1 MRKQIFSLD
10 VLQFSVFLLQVHF
23 YWGQNTL
30 VVPSQPIIAP
40 VGSDVT
46 LPCQLD
52 PVKDLRDMVV
62 EWSRHDLTPRYIH
75 IRRDGVDL
83 LMDQNSLYLGR
94 TSVSESRL
102 QQGDMSLSLTRVRLS
117 DGGTYKCYIPLIN
130 IKAEVTLLV
139 VSVAP
144 PSMSLIKERSGSPVL
159 RCESRGWYPEPE
171 LEWLDS
177 EGTVLLRTEAQRG
190 ASEELFSVSSRLS
203 VEQRLGN
210 TFTCRVRQQE
220 SGQSREAQLSITDDF
235 LEPCPSCSLSWILFS
250 LSLVLFLAAVAVL
263 VVWKCKTKRKKSDS
277 KSIELGA
284 KEERESMMKKE
295 EIESMMNKEERE
307 SMMKK
312 EEIESMMKKEERE
325 SMMKK
330 EEIESMMK
338 KEERESMMK
347 EEMINLLKQ
356 QDETQRL
363 HLKENLEKIETEL
376 LYINDVINRL
386 TVEKDV
392 SMKLKEKP
400 LEAIH
405 NLKILIETEK
415 KRLGP
420 TLIKDK
426 SNQQT
431 QYIYAR
437 EEEKK
442 VFEKMVEDLNKQ
454 IKTLEEVI
462 SVSLQRKGQWEAELQ
477 QMEKQN
483 KHQETKTQQETRE
496 EEEKMNVQVNA
507 HDQPQGDQ
515 AQNKQRNTDQ
525 DVDEICGRVNI
536 MGLNDK

>member
-23 YWGQNTL
+23 CWSQNTL

-62 EWSRHDLTPRYIH
+62 EWSRHDLMPRYIH
-75 IRRDGVDL
+75 IRRDGRDFL
-83 LMDQNSLYLGR
+83 RDQNSLYLGR

-102 QQGDMSLSLTRVRLS
+102 QQGDMSLSLTRVRVS
-117 DGGTYKCYIPLIN
+117 DRGKYRCYIPQTDTE
-130 IKAEVTLLV
+130 AEVTLLV

-144 PSMSLIKERSGSPVL
+144 PSISLIKERSGSPVL

-220 SGQSREAQLSITDDF
+220 SGQSREAQLSITDNF
-235 LEPCPSCSLSWILFS
+235 LESSPISPWSWILLC

-263 VVWKCKTKRKKSDS
+263 VESKCKTKRKKSDS
-277 KSIELGA
+277 KSIELG
-284 KEERESMMKKE
+284 E
-295 EIESMMNKEERE
+295 
-307 SMMKK
+307 
-312 EEIESMMKKEERE
+312 
-325 SMMKK
+325 
-330 EEIESMMK
+330 

-347 EEMINLLKQ
+347 EERESMMKDEEITNILKQ
-356 QDETQRL
+356 
-363 HLKENLEKIETEL
+363 KIETEL

-392 SMKLKEKP
+392 SMKLKEEP

-405 NLKILIETEK
+405 NLKSLIETEK
-415 KRLGP
+415 KKWWVNGRMALHCSFGLGLAGFHGEKGPGCRAP
-420 TLIKDK
+420 TPGLAPGGP
-426 SNQQT
+426 
-431 QYIYAR
+431 Y
-437 EEEKK
+437 
-442 VFEKMVEDLNKQ
+442 
-454 IKTLEEVI
+454 
-462 SVSLQRKGQWEAELQ
+462 
-477 QMEKQN
+477 
-483 KHQETKTQQETRE
+483 
-496 EEEKMNVQVNA
+496 NA
-507 HDQPQGDQ
+507 SPV
-515 AQNKQRNTDQ
+515 
-525 DVDEICGRVNI
+525 DVT
-536 MGLNDK
+536 GLVVLLLMWGF

>member
-1 MRKQIFSLD
+1 MRKRVFSLD

-75 IRRDGVDL
+75 IRRDGLDFL
-83 LMDQNSLYLGR
+83 IDQNSLYLGR

-102 QQGDMSLSLTRVRLS
+102 QQGDMSLSLTRVRVS
-117 DGGTYKCYIPLIN
+117 DGGKYSCYIPLIN
-130 IKAEVTLLV
+130 IKAEVTLMV

-220 SGQSREAQLSITDDF
+220 SGQSREAQLSITDHL

-250 LSLVLFLAAVAVL
+250 LSLILFLAAVAVL

-277 KSIELGA
+277 KRIELGE
-284 KEERESMMKKE
+284 KEERESMMRKG
-295 EIESMMNKEERE
+295 EIL
-307 SMMKK
+307 
-312 EEIESMMKKEERE
+312 
-325 SMMKK
+325 
-330 EEIESMMK
+330 
-338 KEERESMMK
+338 
-347 EEMINLLKQ
+347 NLLKQ
-356 QDETQRL
+356 KT
-363 HLKENLEKIETEL
+363 ETEL
-376 LYINDVINRL
+376 RYVNDVINRL
-386 TVEKDV
+386 TVEKNV
-392 SMKLKEKP
+392 LMKLKENSQG
-400 LEAIH
+400 AIH
-405 NLKILIETEK
+405 NQKIVIDAEAKREVPIVSLNRDKLKEQQKQNIETLEK
-415 KRLGP
+415 
-420 TLIKDK
+420 
-426 SNQQT
+426 
-431 QYIYAR
+431 
-437 EEEKK
+437 EKE
-442 VFEKMVEDLNKQ
+442 VFEKTVELLDNQ
-454 IKTLEEVI
+454 IKTLEEGI
-462 SVSLQRKGQWEAELQ
+462 SVSLQRKGQLEAELQ
-477 QMEKQN
+477 QMEKQK

-496 EEEKMNVQVNA
+496 EEEKVNVQVNVQVNA
-507 HDQPQGDQ
+507 HDQPQKSQ
-515 AQNKQRNTDQ
+515 
-525 DVDEICGRVNI
+525 V
-536 MGLNDK
+536 

>member
-10 VLQFSVFLLQVHF
+10 VLQFSVVLLQVHF
-23 YWGQNTL
+23 CWSQNTL

-62 EWSRHDLTPRYIH
+62 EWSRHDLMPRYIH
-75 IRRDGVDL
+75 IHRDGLDFL
-83 LMDQNSLYLGR
+83 IDQNSLYLGR

-102 QQGDMSLSLTRVRLS
+102 QQGDMSLSLTRVRVS
-117 DGGTYKCYIPLIN
+117 DRGKYRCYIPLIN
-130 IKAEVTLLV
+130 VKAEVTLLV

-235 LEPCPSCSLSWILFS
+235 LEPCSISSWSWILLC

-284 KEERESMMKKE
+284 KEERESMMKKG
-295 EIESMMNKEERE
+295 EIL
-307 SMMKK
+307 
-312 EEIESMMKKEERE
+312 
-325 SMMKK
+325 
-330 EEIESMMK
+330 
-338 KEERESMMK
+338 
-347 EEMINLLKQ
+347 NLLKQ
-356 QDETQRL
+356 KT
-363 HLKENLEKIETEL
+363 ETEL
-376 LYINDVINRL
+376 RYVNDVINRL
-386 TVEKDV
+386 TVEKDLL
-392 SMKLKEKP
+392 MKLKEKP

-405 NLKILIETEK
+405 NQKILIDAETKREVPKVRLNRDKLKEQQKQSIEILEREK
-415 KRLGP
+415 
-420 TLIKDK
+420 
-426 SNQQT
+426 
-431 QYIYAR
+431 
-437 EEEKK
+437 E
-442 VFEKMVEDLNKQ
+442 VFEKTVKDLDNQ
-454 IKTLEEVI
+454 IKTLEEGI
-462 SVSLQRKGQWEAELQ
+462 SVSLQRKGQLEAELQ
-477 QMEKQN
+477 QMEKQ
-483 KHQETKTQQETRE
+483 KKRQETKTQQETRE
-496 EEEKMNVQVNA
+496 EEEKVNVQVNA

-525 DVDEICGRVNI
+525 DVDEICDGVNF
-536 MGLNDK
+536 MVDL